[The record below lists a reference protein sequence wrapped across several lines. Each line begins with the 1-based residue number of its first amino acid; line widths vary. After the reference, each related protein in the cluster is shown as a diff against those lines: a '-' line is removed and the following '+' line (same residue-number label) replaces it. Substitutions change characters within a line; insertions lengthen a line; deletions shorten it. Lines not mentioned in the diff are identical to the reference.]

1 MTPQDDTVESFVR
14 LLSSQERMLAA
25 YVMTLVPHPQ
35 DADDILQNAKVVMW
49 RNFSQ
54 FRPGTNF
61 GAWARKVAFHQ
72 VLSHR
77 KRKQRDKLEFSDE
90 FLKVVAAETESGSE
104 HLERR
109 QQLLNQCVGK
119 LPADHREVLELRYR
133 EGLDIDTMAG
143 RLNRTVA
150 ALYRLL
156 SRVRRNLHDCVTHS
170 FKRNID
176 YGNEPQPE

>member
-1 MTPQDDTVESFVR
+1 MNEDPVEVFVR
-14 LLSSQERMLAA
+14 LLSGHERMLGA

-49 RNFSQ
+49 RNFGQ

-61 GAWARKVAFHQ
+61 AAWARKVCFHQ

-77 KRKQRDKLEFSDE
+77 KRKQRDKLQFSDE
-90 FLKVVAAETESGSE
+90 FLQAVAEETETAAEQ
-104 HLERR
+104 LERR
-109 QQLLNQCVGK
+109 QQLLNHCLTR

-133 EGLDIDTMAG
+133 EGLDIDTMAA

-156 SRVRRNLHDCVTHS
+156 SRVRRNLHDCVTQTI
-170 FKRNID
+170 KT
-176 YGNEPQPE
+176 ET